1 MIVWHSVRS
10 GWLQV
15 FSSRRH
21 TLFDQQ
27 TSHGASLSVSQFYP
41 VIHGQQQQRQH
52 QNQPKCGRVGTVVG
66 TVCIIREKS
75 CELKNTHTQTNRQ
88 EQYLL
93 IHFPSTP
100 SIDRW
105 LCYAMLPFLFREFE
119 FELSFFCPLTVVV
132 VPHHC
137 GCTTSSSQCCCCCCC
152 CCC

>member
-15 FSSRRH
+15 FSFRRH

-41 VIHGQQQQRQH
+41 VIHGQQQH

-75 CELKNTHTQTNRQ
+75 CELKNTHRHRQTDKSSTFSFT
-88 EQYLL
+88 LL
-93 IHFPSTP
+93 QLPPLT
-100 SIDRW
+100 DGYAM
-105 LCYAMLPFLFREFE
+105 LCYAMPFLFREFE

-137 GCTTSSSQCCCCCCC
+137 GCTTSSSQCCCCC
-152 CCC
+152 